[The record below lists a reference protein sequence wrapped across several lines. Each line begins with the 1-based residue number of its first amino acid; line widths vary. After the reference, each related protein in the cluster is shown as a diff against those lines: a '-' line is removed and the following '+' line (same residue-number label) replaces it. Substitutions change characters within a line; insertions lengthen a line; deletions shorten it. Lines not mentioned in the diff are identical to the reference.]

1 MELSEEARKL
11 RNEYQRQYRQK
22 NRDKIRQYNVNYWE
36 RKARESSPE
45 NQVKELSEQGLTQR
59 EISDFMG
66 ISLGLVNKLLKQSKL
81 GEIIL

>member
-1 MELSEEARKL
+1 MELSNEAREA
-11 RNEYQRQYRQK
+11 RNEYMRQWRRK
-22 NRDKIRQYNVNYWE
+22 NPDKLRQYNVDYWE

-59 EISDFMG
+59 EIADFMG